1 MTRHRPVGALASDP
15 RGSMPPTS
23 QPNALRNATFAT
35 LSGHAVT
42 KEAKR
47 VLADVCARVVADQLE
62 HEATNCNP
70 RKLRSA
76 VDAFLADLLIA
87 QSGDEPREWVYRA
100 MSPRGFTGALVSYRV
115 FLKSS
120 RRSIEEA
127 TVPCN

>member
-1 MTRHRPVGALASDP
+1 MTRHRSLALASDQ
-15 RGSMPPTS
+15 RGT

-42 KEAKR
+42 KEAKGL
-47 VLADVCARVVADQLE
+47 LADVYARVVADQLE
-62 HEATNCNP
+62 HEKTNRNP

-100 MSPRGFTGALVSYRV
+100 MNPRGFTGALVG
-115 FLKSS
+115 
-120 RRSIEEA
+120 
-127 TVPCN
+127 